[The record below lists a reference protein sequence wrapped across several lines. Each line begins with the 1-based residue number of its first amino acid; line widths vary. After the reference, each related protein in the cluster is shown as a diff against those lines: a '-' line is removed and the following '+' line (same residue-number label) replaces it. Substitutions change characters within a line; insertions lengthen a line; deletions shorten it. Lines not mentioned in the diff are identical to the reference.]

1 MSLRDNPYEA
11 GDPLARAWS
20 RGYIAGRE
28 GMAKSSCEYKPRA
41 GRFCRA
47 WAEGWQ
53 AGLVAF
59 QFVRSEKARVG
70 G

>member
-1 MSLRDNPYEA
+1 MSLRDNPYAPE
-11 GDPLARAWS
+11 DPLAKAWS

-59 QFVRSEKARVG
+59 QFTRSEKARVG

>member
-1 MSLRDNPYEA
+1 MSLRDNPYGE
-11 GDPLARAWS
+11 GDVLAKPWR

-28 GMAKSSCEYKPRA
+28 GMSKAVCEYRPRA

-53 AGLVAF
+53 AGLAAF
-59 QFVRSEKARVG
+59 RAAKVEVG
-70 G
+70 R

>member
-1 MSLRDNPYEA
+1 MSLRDNPYAPE
-11 GDPLARAWS
+11 DPLSKAWS

-41 GRFCRA
+41 GRFRRA

-59 QFVRSEKARVG
+59 QFVRDEATR
-70 G
+70 